1 MRIRVDE
8 IPDSGRF
15 LHLHWDE
22 SWLNQFLPPEDPFD
36 LELLRP
42 VNVDLEIHKRPDH
55 IRIEGSIET
64 VLQVACHRCLKP
76 FPWPLQEK
84 IDLFL
89 MEAEAASQEE
99 EEIELDAEELE
110 YEFFDGE
117 TIEIDQLIVEQIF
130 LALPYKILCQETCRG
145 LCPGCGANLNEES
158 CQCDTKGKRSSFAKL
173 EVIRSQLP
181 DSKGA
186 GGVGDED

>member
-22 SWLNQFLPPEDPFD
+22 SWLNEFLPPEDPFE

-42 VNVDLEIHKRPDH
+42 LNVDLEIHKRPDH
-55 IRIEGSIET
+55 IRIEGTIET
-64 VLQVACHRCLKP
+64 VLQVACHRCLKT

-89 MEAEAASQEE
+89 MEEEPSLQEE
-99 EEIELDAEELE
+99 DEMELDAEELE

-117 TIEIDQLIVEQIF
+117 IIAIDQLIVEQIF
-130 LALPYKILCQETCRG
+130 LALPYKILCKENCSG
-145 LCPGCGANLNEES
+145 LCPGCGMNLNEES
-158 CQCDTKGKRSSFAKL
+158 CQCDRKGKRSPFAKL
-173 EVIRSQLP
+173 EVVRDQLP
-181 DSKGA
+181 GSKDVPGI
-186 GGVGDED
+186 ED